1 MGQLPKYEMSAS
13 FVYLCASMSYKIEL
27 ITCMKASSWRG
38 QTFSSWSLWQK
49 RFENF
54 WWKGVLK
61 AQQLGPISKLLR
73 PAQVTPVNTR
83 GIEKRRHLGPN
94 VYNFFAA
101 TIFFGKLGCR
111 ICGTSELAPYK
122 STLLNNYGWRG
133 SIYGTVCTKEH
144 LLHQLL
150 NWTFYA
156 VCCNKKL

>member
-122 STLLNNYGWRG
+122 STLL
-133 SIYGTVCTKEH
+133 IIC
-144 LLHQLL
+144 LLEQLWLKGL
-150 NWTFYA
+150 NLW
-156 VCCNKKL
+156 KLAQYCL